1 MEERSLVPGP
11 SHGFLVRSAVP
22 AVAAGVSRAD
32 LDGVD
37 RRRVPDLLG
46 GVEHRRV
53 LRRGGRVARC
63 LVGKLGKRA
72 GLSGVVEAEQLRA
85 LVEGR
90 DAVTGE
96 ELLAGNRERTV
107 RAFDMTFS
115 APKSASLL
123 WAFASER
130 VAEVVADAHRE
141 AVEVALLFLEERAAV
156 ARGTGRRRTPPRGYE
171 RLGGGRFRA
180 PH

>member
-1 MEERSLVPGP
+1 M
-11 SHGFLVRSAVP
+11 
-22 AVAAGVSRAD
+22 
-32 LDGVD
+32 
-37 RRRVPDLLG
+37 
-46 GVEHRRV
+46 
-53 LRRGGRVARC
+53 
-63 LVGKLGKRA
+63 
-72 GLSGVVEAEQLRA
+72 
-85 LVEGR
+85 
-90 DAVTGE
+90 TGE

-115 APKSASLL
+115 APKSVSLL

-141 AVEVALLFLEERAAV
+141 AVEVALGFLEERAAV
-156 ARGTGRRRTPPRGYE
+156 ARGTGRRRTPPGGYE